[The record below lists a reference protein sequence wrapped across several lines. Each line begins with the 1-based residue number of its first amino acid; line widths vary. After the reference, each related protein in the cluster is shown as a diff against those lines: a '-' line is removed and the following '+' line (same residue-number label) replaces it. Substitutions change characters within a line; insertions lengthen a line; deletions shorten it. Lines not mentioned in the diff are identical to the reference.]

1 MRVCLCAILVHEM
14 SMDKKKFTKF
24 LRCQQKAKTDSNKKW
39 QWKAV
44 PKSNHATKVLHRCQ
58 KPPNCN
64 FASVS
69 IWPNSQRGSIWAEKI
84 YSEIWTNM
92 FCTLENFF
100 FAFLKNAFW
109 NSTQLLLQLCLC
121 LHLTKF
127 LASLTKLG
135 LKKLQT
141 LQKPISFCIL
151 SCTQH
156 QASIGFVFLC
166 PHFYAHIYF
175 FLHNSPCSASK

>member
-1 MRVCLCAILVHEM
+1 MPPKYCTDARNHRIATLPLSPSDQIPSAALFGL
-14 SMDKKKFTKF
+14 KKYI
-24 LRCQQKAKTDSNKKW
+24 QKSG
-39 QWKAV
+39 QI
-44 PKSNHATKVLHRCQ
+44 C
-58 KPPNCN
+58 
-64 FASVS
+64 FALWR
-69 IWPNSQRGSIWAEKI
+69 I
-84 YSEIWTNM
+84 
-92 FCTLENFF
+92 F

>member
-1 MRVCLCAILVHEM
+1 MTMKSRAKIKSCHQSIAQMPETTELQLCLCLHL
-14 SMDKKKFTKF
+14 TKF
-24 LRCQQKAKTDSNKKW
+24 PARLYLG
-39 QWKAV
+39 WKNIFRNLD
-44 PKSNHATKVLHRCQ
+44 KYVLH
-58 KPPNCN
+58 
-64 FASVS
+64 F
-69 IWPNSQRGSIWAEKI
+69 GS
-84 YSEIWTNM
+84 
-92 FCTLENFF
+92 FF